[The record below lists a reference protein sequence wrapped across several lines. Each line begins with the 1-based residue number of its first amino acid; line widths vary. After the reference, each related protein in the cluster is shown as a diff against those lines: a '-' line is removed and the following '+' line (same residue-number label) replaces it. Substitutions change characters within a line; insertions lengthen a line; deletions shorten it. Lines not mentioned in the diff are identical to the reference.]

1 MKKIL
6 MVFCAFVLLLQS
18 CTDEKSNNLE
28 SKLKDLKTKRDALN
42 EEITDL
48 ETKLGVNEVKNIS
61 VEALNLKK
69 EKFVK
74 YVNMQSVVYSD
85 KNSNLSPKMGGIVTK
100 INVEPGSSVSAGQ
113 VLLEL
118 DNSIQLKKLAEAKNR
133 MEFIETI
140 YNKQKSIWEKKVGSE
155 IEYLKA
161 KNDYE
166 SMKRGIAL
174 IEEEI
179 DMLKLKAPFS
189 GIIDIINAKVGEAI
203 APGLGVV
210 LMSSNTGLEVRTEF
224 PENYINNIRRG
235 MDVVVE
241 FPDLGIEPLNLKI
254 TSVSGSV
261 DKKDRTLT
269 AIIKLPS
276 NIKDL
281 RSNMTCVAKFSTYT
295 AENTIVIPIN
305 LVQKSNES
313 TYIYVVGKSKDG
325 KTISQKR
332 EVKLG
337 QNYNDKVEVLSGLNE
352 GDQLITY
359 GAEGVKDNSL
369 IEVSQ
374 VVKNSNY

>member
-1 MKKIL
+1 

-42 EEITDL
+42 EEIIDL

-189 GIIDIINAKVGEAI
+189 GVVDIVNAKVGEAI

-254 TSVSGSV
+254 ASVSGSV
-261 DKKDRTLT
+261 DQKDRTLT
-269 AIIKLPS
+269 AVTKLPS
-276 NIKDL
+276 NLKDI

-295 AENTIVIPIN
+295 ADSTIVIPIN
-305 LVQKSNES
+305 LVQKQNNKD
-313 TYIYVVGKSKDG
+313 YVFIVGKSKDG
-325 KTISQKR
+325 KSISVKK

-337 QNYNDKVEVLSGLNE
+337 QNYNDKVEVLSGLTD
-352 GDQLITY
+352 GDMLITY
-359 GAEGVKDNSL
+359 GVENIKDNSL

-374 VVKNSNY
+374 VVEKSNY

>member
-1 MKKIL
+1 
-6 MVFCAFVLLLQS
+6 MVFCALVLLLQS

-28 SKLKDLKTKRDALN
+28 GKLKNLKAKRDALN
-42 EEITDL
+42 LEISEL
-48 ETKLGVNEVKNIS
+48 ETKLGVNEVKSIA
-61 VEALNLKK
+61 VEGLELKR

-100 INVEPGSSVSAGQ
+100 VNVEPGASVSAGQ
-113 VLLEL
+113 VLIEL

-189 GIIDIINAKVGEAI
+189 GVVDIVNAKVGEAI

-254 TSVSGSV
+254 ASVSGSV
-261 DKKDRTLT
+261 DQKDRTLT
-269 AIIKLPS
+269 AVTKLPS
-276 NIKDL
+276 NLKDI

-295 AENTIVIPIN
+295 ADSTIVIPIN
-305 LVQKSNES
+305 LVQKQNNKD
-313 TYIYVVGKSKDG
+313 YVFIVGKSKDG
-325 KTISQKR
+325 KSISVKK

-337 QNYNDKVEVLSGLNE
+337 QNYNDKVEVLSGLTD
-352 GDQLITY
+352 GDMLITY
-359 GAEGVKDNSL
+359 GVENIKDNSL

-374 VVKNSNY
+374 VVEKSNY

>member
-42 EEITDL
+42 EEIIDL

-189 GIIDIINAKVGEAI
+189 GVVDIVNAKVGEAI

-254 TSVSGSV
+254 ASVSGSV
-261 DKKDRTLT
+261 DQKDRTLT
-269 AIIKLPS
+269 AVTKLPS
-276 NIKDL
+276 NLKDI

-295 AENTIVIPIN
+295 ADSTIVIPIN
-305 LVQKSNES
+305 LVQKQNNKD
-313 TYIYVVGKSKDG
+313 YVFIVGKSKDG
-325 KTISQKR
+325 KSISVKK

-337 QNYNDKVEVLSGLNE
+337 QNYNDKVEVLSGLTD
-352 GDQLITY
+352 GDMLITY
-359 GAEGVKDNSL
+359 GVENIKDNSL

-374 VVKNSNY
+374 VVEKSNY

>member
-6 MVFCAFVLLLQS
+6 MIFCAFVLLLQS

-74 YVNMQSVVYSD
+74 YVNMQSFVYSD

>member
-1 MKKIL
+1 

-235 MDVVVE
+235 MDAVVE

-254 TSVSGSV
+254 TSVSSSV
-261 DKKDRTLT
+261 DKRDRTLT

-281 RSNMTCVAKFSTYT
+281 RSNMTCIAKFSTYT
-295 AENTIVIPIN
+295 SESTIVIPIN

>member
-61 VEALNLKK
+61 VEVLNLKK

-140 YNKQKSIWEKKVGSE
+140 YNKQKSINFTQFAILK
-155 IEYLKA
+155 YL
-161 KNDYE
+161 
-166 SMKRGIAL
+166 S
-174 IEEEI
+174 
-179 DMLKLKAPFS
+179 
-189 GIIDIINAKVGEAI
+189 
-203 APGLGVV
+203 
-210 LMSSNTGLEVRTEF
+210 
-224 PENYINNIRRG
+224 
-235 MDVVVE
+235 
-241 FPDLGIEPLNLKI
+241 
-254 TSVSGSV
+254 
-261 DKKDRTLT
+261 
-269 AIIKLPS
+269 
-276 NIKDL
+276 
-281 RSNMTCVAKFSTYT
+281 
-295 AENTIVIPIN
+295 
-305 LVQKSNES
+305 
-313 TYIYVVGKSKDG
+313 
-325 KTISQKR
+325 
-332 EVKLG
+332 
-337 QNYNDKVEVLSGLNE
+337 
-352 GDQLITY
+352 
-359 GAEGVKDNSL
+359 
-369 IEVSQ
+369 
-374 VVKNSNY
+374 

>member
-42 EEITDL
+42 EEIIDL

>member
-6 MVFCAFVLLLQS
+6 MVFCALVLLLQS

-28 SKLKDLKTKRDALN
+28 GKLKNLKAKRDALN
-42 EEITDL
+42 LEISEL
-48 ETKLGVNEVKNIS
+48 ETKLGVNEVKSIA
-61 VEALNLKK
+61 VEGLELKR

-100 INVEPGSSVSAGQ
+100 VNVEPGASVSAGQ
-113 VLLEL
+113 VLIEL

-189 GIIDIINAKVGEAI
+189 GVVDIVNAKVGEAI

-254 TSVSGSV
+254 ASVSGSV
-261 DKKDRTLT
+261 DQKDRTLT
-269 AIIKLPS
+269 AVTKLPS
-276 NIKDL
+276 NLKDI

-295 AENTIVIPIN
+295 ADSTIVIPIN
-305 LVQKSNES
+305 LVQKQNNKD
-313 TYIYVVGKSKDG
+313 YVFIVGKSKDG
-325 KTISQKR
+325 KSISVKK

-337 QNYNDKVEVLSGLNE
+337 QNYNDKVEVLSGLTD
-352 GDQLITY
+352 GDMLITY
-359 GAEGVKDNSL
+359 GVENIKDNSL

-374 VVKNSNY
+374 VVEKSNY